1 MPTRSRHEPSPDE
14 LASLVR
20 RLGGVATWSEL
31 QQALGNSDGTLAR
44 RLLAA
49 EASGHII
56 RSGRCWAV
64 SDATDARRIARSM
77 RGTAMG
83 LTAALAHGWKVKS
96 PPERHHIA
104 VPRGRNV
111 EASIQENITISWRTL
126 SPTDIRQGWIT
137 TPLRTVLDCATTLAF
152 AEALTVADSALRARS
167 VSMEQ
172 LEVAADALPL
182 RGRRRARLVLDV
194 ADGRAAGP
202 NESVLRAIALG
213 VPRLHLIPQLT
224 ITRPHDDRFL
234 GRVDLA
240 DPHLRIVIEAESWE
254 HHGSRAAFAADVR
267 RYTGFVAG
275 DWVVL
280 RFMWE
285 DIMFDPDAVRA
296 VLLEVTA
303 RQLRRWGPHPSRMPH
318 RAGLLA

>member
-1 MPTRSRHEPSPDE
+1 MPTRSRLEPRPDE

-20 RLGGVATWSEL
+20 RLGGVATWTEL
-31 QQALGNSDGTLAR
+31 QQALGNTDGTLAR

-49 EASGHII
+49 EASGCLT
-56 RSGRCWAV
+56 RFGRCWAV
-64 SDATDARRIARSM
+64 SDATEARRIARSM

-83 LTAALAHGWKVKS
+83 LTAAQAHGWKVKA

-111 EASIQENITISWRTL
+111 AASTRGSISVSWRAL
-126 SPTDIRQGWIT
+126 SPNDIRQGWIT
-137 TPLRTVLDCATTLAF
+137 SPVRTVLDCAITLPF
-152 AEALTVADSALRARS
+152 DEALAVADSALRARS
-167 VSMEQ
+167 VSREQ
-172 LEVAADALPL
+172 LETAADTLPL
-182 RGRRRARLVLDV
+182 RGRRRASRVLDA

-202 NESVLRAIALG
+202 NESVLRAIALE
-213 VPRLHLIPQLT
+213 VPGLHLIPQLT
-224 ITRPHDDRFL
+224 ITRPHDGRFL

-267 RYTGFVAG
+267 RYTGFVAN

-285 DIMFDPDAVRA
+285 DTMFTPDAVRA
-296 VLLEVTA
+296 SLLEVTA
-303 RQLRRWGPHPSRMPH
+303 RQLRRWGPHPFRMPR